1 MAQVTMTGVEYA
13 ELLTKERKLEELM
26 DHLKADRKFSVP
38 ESSVHSYSTGEF
50 ERSSKFPMW
59 AEYELLKD
67 MEHQLVEMS
76 EVEFARLVKADMT
89 YYKPMDKEFRQ
100 DIYRNEGYTNMCEF
114 SKLVKTRWDSIK
126 RRLDAGELVDEEEEA
141 RDGE

>member
-26 DHLKADRKFSVP
+26 ELLKADRKFSVP
-38 ESSVHSYSTGEF
+38 ESSVYTYSAGEF
-50 ERSSKFPMW
+50 GRSFKFPMW

-76 EVEFARLVKADMT
+76 EVEFARLVKAGMS
-89 YYKPMDKEFRQ
+89 YYKPVDKEFRQ
-100 DIYRNEGYTNMCEF
+100 AVYRNDGYTDMCEF
-114 SKLVKTRWDSIK
+114 SKQVKVRWDSIK

-141 RDGE
+141 KDGE